1 MKRRTIPTILK
12 HLTTLLMLMVALG
25 VTAVVLILVFA
36 SFGAMDWMLDLL
48 GTFQLRVPVRFVPI
62 EDSYTLFSD
71 ELGNGEIV
79 LATGTV
85 AFSLQQFSFGRVAVE
100 LSIAVVLLG
109 ALTIAGLLVARGI
122 LDSLIISTPFSYE
135 NVKRFRWAGMLM
147 IAYNFI
153 EQWMQIRFT
162 QAVFANVQASGIELV
177 RQFKISIGAP
187 IVLGLFMFSLA
198 EVFRY
203 GLELKTDNDLTI

>member
-12 HLTTLLMLMVALG
+12 HLTTILMLMVALG
-25 VTAVVLILVFA
+25 VTALVLILVFA
-36 SFGAMDWMLDLL
+36 SFGAMDWMLDLP

-62 EDSYTLFSD
+62 EDSYTLVSD
-71 ELGNGEIV
+71 ELGDGEIV

-85 AFSLQQFSFGRVAVE
+85 AFSLQQFNFGRVAVE
-100 LSIAVVLLG
+100 LSIVVVLLG

-177 RQFKISIGAP
+177 RQFNISLGAP